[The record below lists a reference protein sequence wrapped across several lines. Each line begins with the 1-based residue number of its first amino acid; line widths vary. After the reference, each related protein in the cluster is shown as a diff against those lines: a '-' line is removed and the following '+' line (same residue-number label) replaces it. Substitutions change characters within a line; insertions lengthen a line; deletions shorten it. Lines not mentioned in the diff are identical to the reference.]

1 MAAGRWR
8 DLLPILILAVLP
20 ALAYAPAWH
29 EGRLLAPG
37 DGVTLHL
44 PLRTEVWRALD
55 RGETPSWNPSAFSGA
70 PLLAAYRPG
79 AFHPLMMVL
88 TPLAPFTAFQLLVVV
103 SLGLCGPLAFLYVRR
118 LGAEPVG
125 ALLSGAGFALGPYL
139 VGHLGD
145 TPTLVAAPALVLVLL
160 AGETALARPRATTG
174 VLLALAVALLLLAGS
189 PEAVGA
195 GAILLS
201 AQLVFSWRGREGP
214 KGELSRWRVVLASV
228 AAGATLAAPQLL
240 PTLIALG
247 EAGPATAG
255 FGAGDG
261 LSGAAIGLTGFLAGL
276 ITHTPAPL
284 FALAAV
290 PLLVANPAL
299 RAAAGITLGLGV
311 LMVWRG
317 QGGLG
322 GAVPLA
328 FDLTLAVLAG
338 LSLSTQ
344 WRVRHETEG
353 RRLRLL
359 TAVVAALAVAGLSVI
374 TSTTGPLPSELTG
387 PVGLLALALI
397 LFLLF
402 GGSRRA
408 VAAHVF
414 LLPLLASFLLQ
425 PWGRRAWE
433 GAPTPA
439 TLMEGTPTRRA
450 IDRVMGPRR
459 HERTLTVAESWPREL
474 SEDLGWANLA
484 TFGERHNTEGYDP
497 LVPASRRVVLDGMRE
512 DGTLPRA
519 FLTTDPGRLELLGVR
534 WVQVPTRSLV
544 VRADEEGL
552 GDAVDVILE
561 PPRPKQFSLPFTYAT
576 EVRIASFLAGAVD
589 VPQGEI
595 VAECVARLAGG
606 REIRLPIRAG
616 VHTAEWAWDRPDVR
630 PVVRHERPRILKSIS
645 TREGFPSHQYL
656 GVLDL
661 PARYALVGLR
671 FRAAPGA
678 PPLWLLRLGLHDG
691 ATGRD
696 IGVGLASGYL
706 SDMVRL
712 REAGGTPRVTLFE
725 VRRGVGPAWVVDS
738 LRRLPD
744 AARVSDFLRS
754 PTRLGVDSRREA
766 LAVAR
771 DVEGVTLPPQSR
783 SSGAVLARAIGGR
796 IVLRAAGPGLLVL
809 AEGWDPGW
817 AVRVDADP
825 GRVLKMNGDRL
836 GVVLPEGTHRVV
848 FRHSA
853 RGLDWG
859 VLLALLAGAG
869 LAGALLRERTSR
881 AGSVPV

>member
-1 MAAGRWR
+1 MAAGRRR
-8 DLLPILILAVLP
+8 DLLLILILAVLP
-20 ALAYAPAWH
+20 ALAYAPAWRD
-29 EGRLLAPG
+29 GRLLAPG
-37 DGVTLHL
+37 DAATLHL
-44 PLRTEVWRALD
+44 PLRAEVWQALD
-55 RGETPSWNPSAFSGA
+55 RGEIPSWNPSAFSGA

-88 TPLAPFTAFQLLVVV
+88 TPLAPFTAFQLLVVI
-103 SLGLCGPLAFLYVRR
+103 SLGLCGPLGFLYARR

-160 AGETALARPRATTG
+160 ASEAILARQRATTAT
-174 VLLALAVALLLLAGS
+174 LLALAVALLLLAGS

-201 AQLVFSWRGREGP
+201 ARLVFVWRGREGP
-214 KGELSRWRVVLASV
+214 KGALSRWRVVLVPV
-228 AAGATLAAPQLL
+228 AAGAALAAPQLL

-255 FGAGDG
+255 AG
-261 LSGAAIGLTGFLAGL
+261 SGPSGTAIGLTGFLAGL
-276 ITHTPAPL
+276 VTHTPAPL

-290 PLLVANPAL
+290 PLLVGNPAL
-299 RAAAGITLGLGV
+299 RVAAGITLGLGV
-311 LMVWRG
+311 LVVWRG
-317 QGGLG
+317 QAGLG

-328 FDLTLAVLAG
+328 FDLALAVLAG

-359 TAVVAALAVAGLSVI
+359 TAVVAVLAVAGLSVI
-374 TSTTGPLPSELTG
+374 TSTTGPLPSGLAG
-387 PVGLLALALI
+387 PVGLLAVALI

-439 TLMEGTPTRRA
+439 TLLEGTPTRRA

-459 HERTLTVAESWPREL
+459 HERTLSVAESWPREL
-474 SEDLGWANLA
+474 SEDLAWANLA

-497 LVPASRRVVLDGMRE
+497 LVPASRRVALDGMRE
-512 DGTLPRA
+512 DGTLPRT

-534 WVQVPTRSLV
+534 WIQVPTRSLV

-576 EVRIASFLAGAVD
+576 EVRIASFLAGAVEM
-589 VPQGEI
+589 PQGAI
-595 VAECVARLAGG
+595 VAECIARLASG

-630 PVVRHERPRILKSIS
+630 PVVRHERPRILKSVP

-656 GVLDL
+656 GVLEL
-661 PARYALVGLR
+661 PGRYALVGLR

-678 PPLWLLRLGLHDG
+678 PPLWLLRLGLRDR

-696 IGVGLASGYL
+696 TGVGLASGYL

-712 REAGGTPRVTLFE
+712 REAAGTPRVTLFE
-725 VRRGVGPAWVVDS
+725 VRRGVGPAWVVES

-771 DVEGVTLPPQSR
+771 DVEGVTLPPGSR
-783 SSGAVLARAIGGR
+783 SSGAVLARAIGRR

-817 AVRVDADP
+817 DVQVDADP
-825 GRVLKMNGDRL
+825 DRVLKVNGDRL

-869 LAGALLRERTSR
+869 LAAALLRERTSR
-881 AGSVPV
+881 PRSVPV